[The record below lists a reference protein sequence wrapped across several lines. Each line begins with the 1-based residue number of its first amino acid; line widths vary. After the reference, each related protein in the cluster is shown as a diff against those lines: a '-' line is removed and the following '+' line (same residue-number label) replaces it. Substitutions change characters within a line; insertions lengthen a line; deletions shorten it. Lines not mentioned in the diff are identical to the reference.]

1 MDIRDKLPAQ
11 YPYELNSDS
20 EQGFVD
26 AVHNNQIN
34 LAMYY
39 MVNVVGEMQAKIEEL
54 RAELNKPAREVKK
67 KTAAKKKTT
76 EVADS
81 E

>member
-1 MDIRDKLPAQ
+1 MDIRDKLPAK
-11 YPYELNSDS
+11 YPYELNPDA

-39 MVNVVGEMQAKIEEL
+39 MVNIVGDMQDTVAKL
-54 RAELNKPAREVKK
+54 RTEVAELKQKASA
-67 KTAAKKKTT
+67 KTTTKKKTT
-76 EVADS
+76 KTS
-81 E
+81 EE

>member
-1 MDIRDKLPAQ
+1 MDIRDKLPAK
-11 YPYELNSDS
+11 YPYELNSDA

-39 MVNVVGEMQAKIEEL
+39 MVNVVGELQETIAKLREEL
-54 RAELNKPAREVKK
+54 AASKVSAPVKK
-67 KTAAKKKTT
+67 KTTKKTM
-76 EVADS
+76 E